1 MTSTSDDRVQALV
14 ACGLAERQA
23 RFLVLVLLHAGVCLR
38 RQYSAHEGVQRGR
51 TAHAFLSTLC
61 ARGWATA
68 YPAHRRA
75 HIYHVH
81 GKRLYRAIGEPDS
94 RLRRPTTLG
103 RAIERLMVLDA
114 VLGEPHLRW
123 LGSAQEKATYFAA
136 QTGLRPDELPRL
148 RFGDGPA
155 KTTRAFPDRLPIGV
169 APDGR
174 THVFV
179 YGITRDEPLE
189 LRAFLHRHQGL
200 LRALPEW
207 ELRLVLPR
215 HLATTVTWS
224 ERVAREEL
232 IRPLR
237 LDAIWE
243 LHAYFEERRR
253 VEGGALPVDPA
264 AFERQRRAYRA
275 PRFFALYRTWL
286 QEGDA
291 ILDAQASSV
300 LADAVD
306 RDRGRITSVVL
317 PYPYQHLDTVAGT
330 A

>member
-1 MTSTSDDRVQALV
+1 MTTPPDDRVQALI
-14 ACGLAERQA
+14 ACGLAERHA
-23 RFLVLVLLHAGVCLR
+23 RFLALVLVHAGVCLR
-38 RQYSAHEGVQRGR
+38 RQYSAHEGVRRGR
-51 TAHAFLSTLC
+51 TAHAFLAALC
-61 ARGWATA
+61 ARGWASA

-81 GKRLYRAIGEPDS
+81 GKPLYRAIGEPDS
-94 RLRRPTTLG
+94 RLRKPTTLG
-103 RAIERLMVLDA
+103 RAIERLMLLDA
-114 VLGEPHLRW
+114 VLGEPQLRW
-123 LGSAQEKATYFAA
+123 LGSAREKTTYFAA
-136 QTGLRPDELPRL
+136 KTGMRPEELPRL

-155 KTTRAFPDRLPIGV
+155 KTTRAFPDRLPIGL

-174 THVFV
+174 TYVFLYCV
-179 YGITRDEPLE
+179 TREHPPE
-189 LRAFLHRHQGL
+189 LRAFLHRHQAL

-215 HLATTVTWS
+215 HLAQAVTRCK
-224 ERVAREEL
+224 RVAQEEL
-232 IRPLR
+232 TRPLR

-243 LHAYFEERRR
+243 LHAYFEARRR
-253 VEGGALPVDPA
+253 VEYGATPADPVA
-264 AFERQRRAYRA
+264 YERQRREYRA
-275 PRFFALYRTWL
+275 PRFFALYRSWL

-291 ILDAQASSV
+291 ILEAQASSA

-317 PYPYQHLDTVAGT
+317 PYPYQHLEQVAGT